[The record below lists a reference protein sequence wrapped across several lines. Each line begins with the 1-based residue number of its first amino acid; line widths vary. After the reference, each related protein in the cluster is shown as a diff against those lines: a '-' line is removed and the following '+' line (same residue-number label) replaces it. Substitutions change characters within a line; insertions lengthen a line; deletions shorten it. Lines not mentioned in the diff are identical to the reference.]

1 MQSGKCGPLQ
11 RPRKWPHRISP
22 HPDHSK
28 DRRGTDT
35 KRAKGCFQKPFWRE
49 EYLFTDVEEDV
60 QLSGIIA
67 RRGAF
72 GVVR

>member
-1 MQSGKCGPLQ
+1 MAHCRDSEATSGSLPTPG
-11 RPRKWPHRISP
+11 
-22 HPDHSK
+22 HSK
-28 DRRGTDT
+28 DQRGTDMRRT
-35 KRAKGCFQKPFWRE
+35 EGCFQKPFWRE
-49 EYLFTDVEEDV
+49 DYLFTDVEEDV